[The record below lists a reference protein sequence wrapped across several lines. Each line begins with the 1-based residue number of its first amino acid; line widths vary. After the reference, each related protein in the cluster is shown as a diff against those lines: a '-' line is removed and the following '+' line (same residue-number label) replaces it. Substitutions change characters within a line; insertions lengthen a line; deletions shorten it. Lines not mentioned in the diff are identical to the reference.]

1 MGRVTVKHFIQ
12 QLSSVSLLGNNVF
25 EIPCKHLTKGLVSI
39 FGSFGI
45 ILRAKY
51 GNHKPNPVCSRASQE
66 ILLSLT
72 LIIMGWYFFYITIYF
87 TVLLS
92 CSSHVGYLL
101 CEWVLYFSEVLNCY
115 VAVLGVLLYVLSN
128 ISLILI
134 NYQVL
139 YLFTCM
145 TGSLLMRL
153 HFFFF
158 L

>member
-72 LIIMGWYFFYITIYF
+72 LIIMGWYFFILQSILQYCWVVLVILGTFCVSGFYILARYLI
-87 TVLLS
+87 VMLLCLGYYCMCFQIS
-92 CSSHVGYLL
+92 RWSWLIIKFYTYLL
-101 CEWVLYFSEVLNCY
+101 AWLEAY
-115 VAVLGVLLYVLSN
+115 
-128 ISLILI
+128 
-134 NYQVL
+134 
-139 YLFTCM
+139 
-145 TGSLLMRL
+145 
-153 HFFFF
+153 
-158 L
+158 